1 MADERKL
8 STSHRSNSQMRAGE
22 SVESPQKKSKG
33 PKSIDYYKKNVYG
46 TEKNYMHDPDVAEH
60 VHKLTGQTTLSDR
73 HIEALQAL
81 GHEVNHVP
89 KY

>member
-1 MADERKL
+1 MEEQNR
-8 STSHRSNSQMRAGE
+8 HRSNKQMRDGE
-22 SVESPQKKSKG
+22 ATPAPENKSKG
-33 PKSIDYYKKNVYG
+33 LRPIHYYKKNVYG
-46 TEKNYMHDPDVAEH
+46 VEKNYMHDADVAEH

-81 GHEVNHVP
+81 GHEVKHEP